1 MQTTGYFKSKRWIFS
16 IILLWFFWALLL
28 IGFQNLVTARLQL
41 QRPDHVIGWTPSETE
56 ATSQN
61 DKVYLVEPFLNQLV
75 SWDSEYYLSI
85 ALGGYDDPAIM
96 VGPRH
101 GVYPS
106 PNYAFFPMYP
116 MVMRVMYQPLKLL
129 HLKPIAS
136 VTLAGVIVSLLGTL
150 LAMVS
155 LYSLALPTLGDEGAW
170 RVVFYFLIFPSS
182 FFLAQVYT
190 EGLFTGLAFSALAL
204 IQYSR
209 KYKWALWVAAILA
222 AMATL
227 TRAVGIS
234 LIAAIALQVVINELE
249 LRQVSFLQW
258 LKELPSRFP
267 WQALLTGVGTILI
280 PIGTYL
286 LWSSSIYGKRFRL
299 AEVPFGRGTLVFKET
314 IKNSVSIFNA
324 LRGIGE
330 AWQISNPTQSA
341 LYYSLE
347 FLAVLIALIGIFACV
362 RKYPGIAIFSFC
374 AWIIPVFSGS
384 PQSLIRY
391 MLVLPTTFLFLG
403 KLGSNRVFDRV
414 WTIASLLLM
423 GLLALLFSFDFWVA

>member
-1 MQTTGYFKSKRWIFS
+1 MQTTDSFKQNGWISS

-28 IGFQNLVTARLQL
+28 ISFQNLVTARLQL
-41 QRPDHVIGWTPSETE
+41 VRPDHVIGWTPSETE

-61 DKVYLVEPFLNQLV
+61 DKIYLIEPFLNQLV

-85 ALGGYDDPAIM
+85 ALVGYDDPAIM
-96 VGPRH
+96 VGPRQ
-101 GVYPS
+101 GSYPS

-116 MVMRVMYQPLKLL
+116 LVIRAVYQPLKLL

-136 VTLAGVIVSLLGTL
+136 VTLAGIIVSLLGTL
-150 LAMVS
+150 LAMIS
-155 LYSLALPTLGDEGAW
+155 LYLLALPTLSNDGAW
-170 RVVFYFLIFPSS
+170 RAVFYFLIFPSS

-190 EGLFTGLAFSALAL
+190 EGLFTGLAFSALVL
-204 IQYSR
+204 IQYSG
-209 KYKWALWVAAILA
+209 KYKWALWAAAILA

-234 LIAAIALQVVINELE
+234 LAVAMAIQVLINELE
-249 LRQVSFLQW
+249 LKQANFVQW
-258 LKELPSRFP
+258 LKDLPRRFP
-267 WQALLTGVGTILI
+267 WQVIFSGIGAMLI

-286 LWSSSIYGKRFRL
+286 LWSLSIYGKRFRL

-314 IKNSVSIFNA
+314 IDNSISIFNA
-324 LRGIGE
+324 LRGVGE
-330 AWQISNPTQSA
+330 AWQIGNPTQSA
-341 LYYSLE
+341 LYFSLE
-347 FLAVLIALIGIFACV
+347 LLAVLIALAGIFACV
-362 RKYPGIAIFSFC
+362 RKYPVIAIFSFC
-374 AWIIPVFSGS
+374 AWLIPVFSGS